1 MSRAKWKG
9 PFMDCHTLTKKKLY
23 PNLWLRS
30 SVIPNKL
37 VNTIVCVHN
46 GKEFRR
52 VIITK
57 EKIGFKLGEFS
68 FTRKLQLKASK
79 TKKSLSKKK

>member
-1 MSRAKWKG
+1 
-9 PFMDCHTLTKKKLY
+9 MDYHTLIKRKTY

-30 SVIPNKL
+30 SVIPNKM

-46 GKEFRR
+46 GKEFKR

-68 FTRKLQLKASK
+68 FTRKLQLKSLKA
-79 TKKSLSKKK
+79 KKSLPKKK

>member
-1 MSRAKWKG
+1 
-9 PFMDCHTLTKKKLY
+9 MDYHTLIKRKTY

-30 SVIPNKL
+30 SVIPNKI

-46 GKEFRR
+46 GKEFKR

-68 FTRKLQLKASK
+68 FTRKLQLKSLKA
-79 TKKSLSKKK
+79 KKSLPKKK